1 MATTLLINILLFALV
16 TFSLVTIVFFVAQLK
31 RDNSIMDIAYGPL
44 VALGAWSTLII
55 GEVTTPLAILITVLT
70 TLWATRLSIRILRK
84 NWGQPEDARYR
95 AWREEWMQRGPGYFA
110 LRSYLQI
117 NLLQGLVIVVI
128 SLPFLVALSHG
139 PALGGIYTII
149 GTIVMLFG
157 LSYETIADWQLDRFV
172 ARKRA
177 GTEPAL
183 LMQTGLFRYSRRPNY
198 FGESLIW
205 WGLAIIA
212 YPLSFGPVAFLS
224 PLLITYILTKVTG
237 PMLER
242 IFLEKYP
249 EAYRTYMAST
259 NYFIPGRPKVA
270 K

>member
-1 MATTLLINILLFALV
+1 MLTTLLINTLLFALI
-16 TFSLVTIVFFVAQLK
+16 TFSYVTIVFFIAQLK

-44 VALGAWSTLII
+44 VALGAWSTIVVS
-55 GEVTTPLAILITVLT
+55 ETMTPLAVLIAVLT
-70 TLWATRLSIRILRK
+70 TLWAARLSLRIARK

-95 AWREEWMQRGPGYFA
+95 AWREEWMRRGAGYFA

-117 NLLQGLVIVVI
+117 NLLQGLVILII

-139 PALGGIYTII
+139 PQLGNIYTIVGI
-149 GTIVMLFG
+149 AIMLFG
-157 LSYETIADWQLDRFV
+157 LTYEAIADWQLDRFV

-177 GTEPAL
+177 GTETAT
-183 LMQTGLFRYSRRPNY
+183 LMTSGLFHFSRRPNY

-205 WGLAIIA
+205 WGLAVIA

-249 EAYRTYMAST
+249 DEYRAYMAST
-259 NYFIPGRPKVA
+259 NYFIPGRPRS
-270 K
+270 